1 MKHKYPIW
9 FENPAR
15 VEQFLEARFP
25 ATRDICPKMVRGI
38 ACSCK
43 QCLKHRITTTWKIVI
58 SRYFVRGQSDH
69 KIETENGWKPGT
81 VGSIV
86 QKIRRA
92 VDKKRADGKSW
103 SSRKPG
109 RPKKTADNF
118 QKHDFA
124 VSCLTTMT

>member
-9 FENPAR
+9 FEDPAR
-15 VEQFLEARFP
+15 IDKFLEARFP

-38 ACSCK
+38 VCSCK
-43 QCLKHRITTTWKIVI
+43 QCVKHGIATAWKIVI
-58 SRYFVRGQSDH
+58 SRYFIKGQSDH
-69 KIETENGWKPGT
+69 KIETEYRWKPGT

-92 VDKKRADGKSW
+92 LDKRRSDGKLW

-118 QKHDFA
+118 QKDEVA
-124 VSCLTTMT
+124 VSC